1 MKQKP
6 ILSESTVRKFMK
18 FANLGKVGEAFISEA
33 YGHEEEEDEDEGK
46 LDPQVADMK
55 GMKKEFPHK
64 KGAAARNVTGPKVH
78 EGAEEEE
85 DEGDLEEAVD
95 IYKGF
100 KDQKMSAAKAPKK
113 HKMNEEEMM
122 GEPEMGAEMPETP
135 EVLPAEEP
143 TEMDA
148 SSLADQI
155 IQVLQGAG
163 LVDVVEGDEEEH
175 HAEEEDEG
183 MPEEEGD
190 EEEDEEEDE
199 DLMEAKKRQVAK
211 IVAERVMKRLQ
222 REQKVDRL
230 AETIT
235 KKVMARMAGK

>member
-6 ILSESTVRKFMK
+6 ILSEGTVRKFMK
-18 FANLGKVGEAFISEA
+18 LANLGKVGEGFISEA
-33 YGHEEEEDEDEGK
+33 YGQEEEKLEEG
-46 LDPQVADMK
+46 
-55 GMKKEFPHK
+55 
-64 KGAAARNVTGPKVH
+64 
-78 EGAEEEE
+78 EEES
-85 DEGDLEEAVD
+85 LEED
-95 IYKGF
+95 KNFGGTKGHAM
-100 KDQKMSAAKAPKK
+100 KPAPKAK
-113 HKMNEEEMM
+113 KVMKEQEEEMGM
-122 GEPEMGAEMPETP
+122 DMDMPETP
-135 EVLPAEEP
+135 EVAPAEEP

-175 HAEEEDEG
+175 HAEEEGEG